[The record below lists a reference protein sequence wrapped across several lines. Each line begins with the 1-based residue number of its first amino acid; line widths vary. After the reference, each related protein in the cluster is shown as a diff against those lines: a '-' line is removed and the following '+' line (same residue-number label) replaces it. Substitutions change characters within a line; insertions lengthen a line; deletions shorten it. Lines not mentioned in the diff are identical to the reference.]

1 MATVSNE
8 NWLRLCPTSGRAK
21 SRAQSG
27 DFSEVFRNRIYVH
40 YPTLPLVTARL
51 GSFGSDTLWS
61 LRNTDV
67 RDERIYNLQ
76 SVCMFGK

>member
-1 MATVSNE
+1 MNAESSRTLRESVSV
-8 NWLRLCPTSGRAK
+8 
-21 SRAQSG
+21 G
-27 DFSEVFRNRIYVH
+27 DFSGVLRNWIHVH

-67 RDERIYNLQ
+67 QDERIYNLQ